1 MKKVLFVFTLLFG
14 CFGLPYV
21 NAVNLEPKVDKKS
34 QERIIITTDLEVD
47 DMNGIILSLMYADQY
62 DLAGILPHMVA
73 CFISHLFH
81 FPFIS
86 FPKNKKTGVG
96 NKLFIFKGVFHFK

>member
-47 DMNGIILSLMYADQY
+47 DMNGIILYGQQECS
-62 DLAGILPHMVA
+62 ILVVILVNIHWQ
-73 CFISHLFH
+73 
-81 FPFIS
+81 
-86 FPKNKKTGVG
+86 K
-96 NKLFIFKGVFHFK
+96 